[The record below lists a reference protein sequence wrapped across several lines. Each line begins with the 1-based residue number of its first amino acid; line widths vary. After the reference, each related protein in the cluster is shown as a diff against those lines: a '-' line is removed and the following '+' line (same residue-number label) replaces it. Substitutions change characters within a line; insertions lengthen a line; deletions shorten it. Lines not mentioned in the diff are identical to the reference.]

1 MVFKLFFLLSLVLGS
16 VFLDA
21 IGLVEC
27 EDEISSLDKL
37 EWGFAER
44 SFFIRAVY
52 RSKYLKRRIK
62 YNYGHPGSFNPAVT
76 TNKEAHLI
84 YGNMNKEAGSSQA
97 TGLVKKKR
105 SKISDFFFKTEQ
117 RSFEG

>member
-1 MVFKLFFLLSLVLGS
+1 MDQCFSTPLVY
-16 VFLDA
+16 
-21 IGLVEC
+21 EN

-52 RSKYLKRRIK
+52 RSKYLKRRIM
-62 YNYGHPGSFNPAVT
+62 YSYGHPGSFNPAVI
-76 TNKEAHLI
+76 TNKEAHMI

-105 SKISDFFFKTEQ
+105 SKISDFFPKLNSALLKVSLGF
-117 RSFEG
+117 RCFI